1 MIKLDAR
8 DVARFVAEI
17 LARRPGY
24 TPEWTPSESGLD
36 AALAQIA
43 ARYWQAIVQRLN
55 QAPEKNKLAFLDT
68 LGVQLIP
75 AQAARTPM
83 VFRLAGNVPDARLPA
98 GTQVAAPPPPERS
111 DQIIFETERAT
122 GIAVAKLKEV
132 VSLWPGRDQYI
143 DHSAAFLAGEAF
155 QPFRKKLMQNTPH
168 HIYIAHDT
176 LLALAGASMVDAT
189 FELTTPSS
197 ERLEIIWEYWD
208 GKVWRQFKSMLPQCD
223 DEEARRLDSTD
234 GLQFSGRFILGT
246 DCAETAKT
254 SVNGVEAFW
263 VRGRLDEPMPPN
275 PAQVLPEVESI
286 KLSTAIARTLALA
299 GSHTEKLLGGVNKRL
314 TVRVIDDSGA
324 PLRGVNVANFDLN
337 NKQIT
342 DINGIARFRI
352 IRDNNVFI
360 SIEPFQQT
368 VVMKTD
374 LILEDDREVTFTLA
388 AEGLQPDKALSDVG
402 AVDVTKPFFPFGQIP
417 QPGSTFYFTHQE
429 AFSKPGAKLQIYIQP
444 SITPQDGL
452 ESEQKPTQAGGD
464 PAGGGVNAIVVNPPG
479 TTTFSHTLSWEYW
492 NGKRWATLDSYTNVP
507 VEAVSPKDFTGTG
520 IITSLTV
527 PVDLT
532 ETEVNGQKGLW
543 MRVRLVSGGYGFVTT
558 IRSGPNFENRHSF
571 PVTKPPAVSKFLLG
585 YTWQYGPFYPE
596 HVLTYNDFRY
606 EDRTDEARLPG
617 ETFQPFKP
625 VDDRTPALY
634 LGFDKKL
641 PVDRL
646 GILFDILEQRGDTN
660 GPALL
665 WQYWDGFSWEDLVV
679 EDETRNLRL
688 PGIVSF
694 IGPDESEP
702 LARFGAPRF
711 WLRARLTEDGP
722 PGEPLI
728 RGLFPNAVQSVQ
740 HRTVVDEPLGAST
753 GQPNQTFAFT
763 QVPVLEGEYIEVRE
777 LAGLRANTEW
787 RFVAQEVF
795 GDVAVIRDIA
805 DLLAREGAQSEVIKG
820 DLRLKRDR
828 QKRVIEVWARWRER
842 PHLLFSGPN
851 DRHYAV
857 NRAQGLLLF
866 GDAKNGKAPPVG
878 AAILARQYRTGGGA
892 AGNVAARTVTQILAP
907 AGGIEQ
913 AFNPLPAGGGADG
926 EAIEQLSVRGPR
938 TLRHRGRALLAQDY
952 ETFAVEASPA
962 VAFARAISGR
972 DPGGRR
978 VPGWVTLL
986 IIPHSVEP
994 RPWPS
999 FGLRELVRRHIE
1011 ERASADL
1018 AAAHRIYVTG
1028 PEYLPI
1034 DVDAVIVPLD
1044 PAEAGLVEQRARALL
1059 GNFFHPLRGG
1069 PEGRGWDLGR
1079 DVFLS
1084 DVAAA
1089 LERVAGVDYVKEL
1102 SLLVNSESQGGR
1114 VKVADDRVVVAG
1126 QFRISPVQT

>member
-8 DVARFVAEI
+8 DVARFVAEL

-36 AALAQIA
+36 AALAQVA
-43 ARYWQAIVQRLN
+43 AHYWQAIVQRLN
-55 QAPEKNKLAFLDT
+55 QTPEKNKLAFLDT

-75 AQAARTPM
+75 AQAARTPI
-83 VFRLAGNVPDARLPA
+83 VFRLADNVSDARLPA
-98 GTQVAAPPPPERS
+98 GTRVAAPPPPERN

-122 GIAVAKLKEV
+122 GVAVAKLKEV

-143 DHSAAFLAGEAF
+143 GHSAAFLAGEAF
-155 QPFRKKLMQNTPH
+155 QPFRKKLLQNTPH
-168 HIYIAHDT
+168 HIYIAHNT
-176 LLALAGASMVDAT
+176 LLALAGASMVEVT

-208 GKVWRQFKSMLPQCD
+208 GKVWRQFKNMLPQCD

-234 GLQFSGRFILGT
+234 GLQFSGRFILET

-254 SVNGVEAFW
+254 AVDGIETFW
-263 VRGRLDEPMPPN
+263 IRGRLDEPLPPN
-275 PAQVLPEVESI
+275 PAQALPEVESV
-286 KLSTAIARTLALA
+286 KLSTAIAQP
-299 GSHTEKLLGGVNKRL
+299 L
-314 TVRVIDDSGA
+314 TFSWSSEIRSISKITDHGPRIFVKVSDDAGA
-324 PLRGVNVANFDLN
+324 PLRGVRVTSPDKPILEGTVV
-337 NKQIT
+337 T
-342 DINGIARFRI
+342 DINGKCDFKAGPAGPK
-352 IRDNNVFI
+352 VI
-360 SIEPFQQT
+360 SVAVDDFKGSVT
-368 VVMKTD
+368 VIDVNEQK
-374 LILEDDREVTFTLA
+374 VNFTLTTS
-388 AEGLQPDKALSDVG
+388 GLTPDKALSD
-402 AVDVTKPFFPFGQIP
+402 AAEVDVTKPFFPFGQIP

-429 AFSKPGAKLQIYIQP
+429 ALSKPGARLQIYIQP
-444 SITPQDGL
+444 SVTLQDGL
-452 ESEQKPTQAGGD
+452 EPEQLIGAL
-464 PAGGGVNAIVVNPPG
+464 G

-492 NGKRWATLDSYTNVP
+492 NGKKWATLDTYTNEP
-507 VEAVSPKDFTGTG
+507 VEAVSPKDFTGIG
-520 IITSLTV
+520 VIANLTV
-527 PVDLT
+527 PYDLA
-532 ETEVNGQKGLW
+532 ETDANGQKGLW
-543 MRVRLVSGGYGFVTT
+543 VRVRLVSGGYGFMST
-558 IRSGPNFENRHSF
+558 IRSGANLENSHSF
-571 PVTKPPAVSKFLLG
+571 PVIKPPAISKFLIG
-585 YTWQYGPFYPE
+585 YTWQYGPFYPD
-596 HVLTYNDFRY
+596 HVLAYNDFQY

-634 LGFDKKL
+634 LGFDRKL

-646 GILFDILEQRGDTN
+646 GILFDIVEQRGETN
-660 GPALL
+660 GPELL
-665 WQYWDGFSWEDLVV
+665 WQYWDGVSWEDLAV

-694 IGPDESEP
+694 IGPDESGQLP
-702 LARFGAPRF
+702 RFGVNRS
-711 WLRARLTEDGP
+711 WLRARLKEDGP

-728 RGLFPNAVQSVQ
+728 KGLYPNAVQAIQ
-740 HRTVVDEPLGAST
+740 HNTIVDEPLGAST

-787 RFVAQEVF
+787 RFVALELF
-795 GDVAVIRDIA
+795 GDARAIREIE

-842 PHLLFSGPN
+842 RHLLFSGPN

-866 GDAKNGKAPPVG
+866 GDAKNGMAPPMG
-878 AAILARQYRTGGGA
+878 AAILARQYRTGGGV
-892 AGNVAARTVTQILAP
+892 AGNVAARTITQILAP
-907 AGGIEQ
+907 AGGIEE

-926 EAIEQLSVRGPR
+926 EALEQLSVRGPR
-938 TLRHRGRALLAQDY
+938 TLRHRGRALLPQDY

-972 DPGGRR
+972 DPGGRK

-986 IIPHSVEP
+986 IIPLSGEP
-994 RPWPS
+994 RPLPS
-999 FGLRELVRRHIE
+999 FGLREQVRRHLE
-1011 ERASADL
+1011 AHASADL

-1034 DVDAVIVPLD
+1034 DVDAAIVPLN
-1044 PAEAGLVEQRARALL
+1044 PAESGLVEQRAREVLE
-1059 GNFFHPLRGG
+1059 NFFHPLRGG

-1084 DVAAA
+1084 DVASA

-1102 SLLVNSESQGGR
+1102 SLLLNSESQGER
-1114 VKVADDRVVVAG
+1114 VKVADDRIVIAG
-1126 QFRISPVQT
+1126 QFRISLIQA